1 MTCEN
6 EMNHFFVR
14 NCFSEKER
22 EKVKASPA
30 YQLAVEKSDTIQAQ
44 EIATQVLEA
53 KAITWEEFELRQ
65 SPDVISINEQLNLSA
80 GTSRLN
86 ETCPK
91 MESGFVFIADRH
103 LAYHGFP

>member
-14 NCFSEKER
+14 NCYSEKER

-53 KAITWEEFELRQ
+53 KAIT
-65 SPDVISINEQLNLSA
+65 
-80 GTSRLN
+80 
-86 ETCPK
+86 
-91 MESGFVFIADRH
+91 
-103 LAYHGFP
+103 